1 MIFKS
6 IDKNN
11 QSEVSDVVEMIQQG
25 KQVYILVHK
34 LGCHPCMATRPE
46 WLKMQE
52 KMSNK
57 YKNNN
62 NIAVIDIENDL
73 ITGNNNSNNLEKY
86 IGDIDGYPTM
96 KLIKDNGNVHIPYEN
111 ANISKKDR
119 SVNSFVE
126 WIESNMNSNNMKNMK
141 KEESNPSVLLERLQ
155 KNTVMFPLI
164 KRNGIKNISS
174 RIQKRSKK
182 RRTNR
187 IQKRSNKKRT
197 NRIIKRRTT
206 KK

>member
-11 QSEVSDVVEMIQQG
+11 KSEVGDVIEMIQQG
-25 KQVYILVHK
+25 KQMYILVHK
-34 LGCHPCMATRPE
+34 LGCPPCMATRPE

-96 KLIKDNGNVHIPYEN
+96 KLIKDNGNVNIPYEN
-111 ANISKKDR
+111 ASISKKDR

-126 WIESNMNSNNMKNMK
+126 WIESNMNSNNIKNMKNIK

-174 RIQKRSKK
+174 RIQKRSK
-182 RRTNR
+182 NN
-187 IQKRSNKKRT
+187 IAE
-197 NRIIKRRTT
+197 
-206 KK
+206 